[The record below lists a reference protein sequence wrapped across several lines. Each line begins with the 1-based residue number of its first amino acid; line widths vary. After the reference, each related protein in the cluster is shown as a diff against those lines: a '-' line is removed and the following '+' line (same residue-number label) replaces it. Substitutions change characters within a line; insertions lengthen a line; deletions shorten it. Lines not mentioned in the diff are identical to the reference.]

1 MADPRQQIIE
11 KVTALVA
18 RKPWFGDWRKCF
30 DFYDVDADGRISNL
44 ELTLLLVDAGVGN
57 WWTRSEWARRIVEVM
72 DANADGKIS
81 FEEFLAEVEAK

>member
-1 MADPRQQIIE
+1 VSDPRRQIIE
-11 KVTALVA
+11 KVTELVKSA
-18 RKPWFGDWRKCF
+18 YGGNWRKAF
-30 DFYDVDADGRISNL
+30 AIYDVDADGRISNL